1 MRRGGEGGRGWAA
14 RREHAFLKA
23 ARVSFIFFF
32 PSSRNIAISVFLID
46 PGAAREN
53 TGMGFFFGACGA
65 EAEHLRLWLATL
77 TRRDSHRPP
86 QPPPSP
92 RSPCFFLPSP
102 TQVLM
107 SGVLERASF

>member
-1 MRRGGEGGRGWAA
+1 MGGWAA
-14 RREHAFLKA
+14 RRDHAFLKA
-23 ARVSFIFFF
+23 AGVSFIFFF
-32 PSSRNIAISVFLID
+32 FQPQYCDFCLFNRSRRS
-46 PGAAREN
+46 ARKHRDV
-53 TGMGFFFGACGA
+53 FFGGCGA

-86 QPPPSP
+86 HPLPSP
-92 RSPCFFLPSP
+92 LSACFFLPSA